1 MRALELMKIHDLS
14 NQDIDVLMHSIDVD
28 SDGYIAYK
36 EFVRKLARHGVR
48 SRTTEE
54 QIIYLIIEAL
64 KRSRVKS
71 MSDAFEVI
79 DKEGRGT
86 ISRDDFRDIF
96 KNLNVKIAE
105 ADIEKFID
113 HFWKDKVGGID
124 YQEFLRIFN
133 RYQIR
138 LEEETSGK
146 KGVVVRVPEAIIRLK
161 HRIYKEIHNALSQTK
176 KTLRSLF
183 SRVDID

>member
-1 MRALELMKIHDLS
+1 M
-14 NQDIDVLMHSIDVD
+14 LMHSVDVD
-28 SDGYIAYK
+28 SDGYVQYK
-36 EFVRKLARHGVR
+36 EFVRKLSRHGIR

-64 KRSRVKS
+64 KRSRIKS

-96 KNLNVKIAE
+96 KSLNVKISE
-105 ADIEKFID
+105 TDIEKFID

-124 YQEFLRIFN
+124 Y
-133 RYQIR
+133 
-138 LEEETSGK
+138 
-146 KGVVVRVPEAIIRLK
+146 
-161 HRIYKEIHNALSQTK
+161 
-176 KTLRSLF
+176 
-183 SRVDID
+183 